1 MKIMARR
8 SSQDQFTIVQLEQLL
23 QNRKSKIATLQRQ
36 RDKLARKLQKMDDR
50 IRSLG
55 GDGATGRGR
64 NGVAARVRNE
74 ISLMD
79 TIESVLKSSGKPM
92 RVGDIAAA
100 VQSRGYRS
108 NSANFRAIVNQ
119 GLIKDKRFIS
129 EDRGLY
135 QLKK

>member
-1 MKIMARR
+1 MARR
-8 SSQDQFTIVQLEQLL
+8 SSQDQFTIVQLEQIL
-23 QNRKSKIATLQRQ
+23 QDRKSKLAPLQRQ
-36 RDKLARKLQKMDDR
+36 RSKLAKKLQKIDDR

-55 GDGATGRGR
+55 GDGAGGR
-64 NGVAARVRNE
+64 NGVAGRVRNE
-74 ISLMD
+74 ISLID
-79 TIESVLKSSGKPM
+79 TIESVLKSGGKPM
-92 RVGDIAAA
+92 RVGDIASA

-119 GLIKDKRFIS
+119 ALIKDKRFIS